1 MQEELTVAGFK
12 LNPRVGCFQAVLNIL
27 LEDGVWHFGY
37 LPERYMHRVSPT
49 VERTFKEMSS
59 SAVNKLEE
67 ALLMCGGKRRT
78 LQVPHD
84 LWFCLTT
91 FDSNKVFKTWNN
103 ILLGWFDHVNISL
116 YSIYRRIPEPG
127 TYNLDASRQNPSR
140 PPKITKLW
148 EQHSYM

>member
-1 MQEELTVAGFK
+1 MPGSGIGLYIDNVRGELSGIWAKITTLHMA
-12 LNPRVGCFQAVLNIL
+12 A
-27 LEDGVWHFGY
+27 EDGVWHFGY

-84 LWFCLTT
+84 
-91 FDSNKVFKTWNN
+91 
-103 ILLGWFDHVNISL
+103 H
-116 YSIYRRIPEPG
+116 
-127 TYNLDASRQNPSR
+127 
-140 PPKITKLW
+140 
-148 EQHSYM
+148 